1 VATVPWTNGRQRH
14 WTDKRKRPWTD
25 ERQRVWTDPRQSP
38 WTPCMIARVPLTPGS
53 RLGVYEVLGP
63 LGAGGMGAVYKGRDT
78 RLDRFVAIKVV
89 TDALSGNE
97 DLRARF
103 EHEARAVAALNHP
116 NICIIHD
123 VGRQG
128 DTDYLVMEL
137 LNGETLAARLA
148 RGPLNVSES
157 IDIAIQ
163 IGEALDA
170 AHRAGIVHRDLKP
183 GNVML
188 VPKGTQTGV
197 TAKLLDFG
205 VAAAGAAKT
214 PAADSSIA
222 ATMAASMVAT
232 RSSLGST
239 PLAFSGTV
247 QYMAPEQMESGSAD
261 TRSDI
266 FAFGCVLYEMLAG
279 RKAFEGTSAA
289 AVIAAVMGLEPP
301 PIEALR
307 SEPLLEHLLRRCLA
321 KDRERRWQSIRD
333 VVEEL
338 RFISTQPLLT
348 PSSAPVAKRSRARV
362 AAIAAAAIIGSAA
375 GLAGLLWARPRA
387 AVTPPMQFEVTT
399 PPTDDPAIALSPD
412 GKFVAF
418 VANENRRPKL
428 WLRSLDK
435 VDSKPVP
442 GTEGARL
449 PFWSPQGT
457 SVAFFAD
464 GKLKR
469 IEVATGA
476 TMVLADAPNA
486 RGGDWGEDG
495 TILFAPNV
503 SSGILRVPARGGAT
517 TVLTKPDGRSGH
529 RNPQFLPDGKHFL
542 FFSSLGP
549 TDKNGVYFASF
560 DGHPPV
566 RLLPPDAGSDRF
578 TFAAPDTLLVV
589 RQGSLVAYR
598 FDPDKGAIEA
608 GEPRIVAH
616 ETSADS
622 GIGAISASLNGSFTY
637 RAGRG
642 QLRRLVWVDR
652 KGTESSQV
660 GEASRNDIGSP
671 ELSPDEKSV
680 VIFMHG
686 ATDNDIAVIDLT
698 RGLRRLITNTPP
710 ADAHPLWDPDGRH
723 VVFTAGRFSSA
734 LSAARAAL
742 DGGAPEPLFAKP
754 IAGVVVS
761 WTKDRRMLLLRRE
774 DEKTGADLAAVTLDG
789 QETPVANSAS
799 DETEGQFSP
808 DGKWVAFVSN
818 EGGRP
823 EVYLQSFPGREG
835 RTQGSIAGGSQVRWA
850 PGGNEIF
857 YIAPDGQMMSAAVTF
872 AAGAD
877 VKRAVPLFQTYLATG
892 INVIG
897 NKPQYVVSHD
907 GRFLLNAI
915 VETPSAPIVVW
926 VHGLR

>member
-1 VATVPWTNGRQRH
+1 
-14 WTDKRKRPWTD
+14 
-25 ERQRVWTDPRQSP
+25 
-38 WTPCMIARVPLTPGS
+38 VPLEPGS
-53 RLGVYEVLGP
+53 RLGVYEVIGP

-89 TDALSGNE
+89 TDALSGDQ
-97 DLRARF
+97 DLRTRF
-103 EHEARAVAALNHP
+103 EQEARAVAALNHP
-116 NICIIHD
+116 HICIIHD
-123 VGRQG
+123 VGRHG

-137 LNGETLAARLA
+137 LNGETLSARLA
-148 RGPLNVSES
+148 RGPMSVTEA
-157 IDIAIQ
+157 IDVAMQ

-170 AHRAGIVHRDLKP
+170 AHRVGIVHRDLKP

-188 VPKGTQTGV
+188 VPKGTQPGV
-197 TAKLLDFG
+197 MAKLLDFG
-205 VAAAGAAKT
+205 VAAAAAAKT
-214 PAADSSIA
+214 STPDSSIA
-222 ATMAASMVAT
+222 STMAASMAMT
-232 RSSLGST
+232 RSAMGAT

-247 QYMAPEQMESGSAD
+247 QYMAPEQMEGGSTD

-279 RKAFEGTSAA
+279 RKAFEGASAA

-301 PIEALR
+301 PVDALR

-338 RFISTQPLLT
+338 RFISTQPVLT
-348 PSSAPVAKRSRARV
+348 AAPATVAKRSRARL
-362 AAIAAAAIIGSAA
+362 AGIAALAVIGSLAV
-375 GLAGLLWARPRA
+375 LAGLLWARPRA
-387 AVTPPMQFEVTT
+387 AATTPMQFEVTT

-412 GKFVAF
+412 GRWLAF

-428 WLRSLDK
+428 WLRPIDK
-435 VDSKPVP
+435 VESKALP
-442 GTEGARL
+442 GTDGARL
-449 PFWSPQGT
+449 PFWSPQGA
-457 SVAFFAD
+457 SIAFFAD

-469 IEVATGA
+469 IDVATGA

-503 SSGILRVPARGGAT
+503 SSGILRVPARGGAIT
-517 TVLTKPDGRSGH
+517 ALTKPDGRSGH

-549 TDKNGVYFASF
+549 VDKNGVYFASF

-566 RLLPPDAGSDRF
+566 RLLPPDTGSDRF

-589 RQGSLVAYR
+589 RQGSLVAYG
-598 FDPDKGAIEA
+598 FDPDKGAIDA

-616 ETSADS
+616 EASADS
-622 GIGAISASLNGSFTY
+622 GIGAVSASLDGTFTY

-652 KGTESSQV
+652 KGSELGQV

-680 VIFMHG
+680 AIFLHG
-686 ATDNDIAVIDLT
+686 ASDNDIAVIDVA

-723 VVFTAGRFSSA
+723 VVFVAGRFSNV
-734 LSAARAAL
+734 LTPARAAL
-742 DGGAPEPLFAKP
+742 DGGAPEPLFTKP
-754 IAGVVVS
+754 VGGVVLS
-761 WTKDRRMLLLRRE
+761 WTRDRRVLLLRRE
-774 DEKTGADLAAVTLDG
+774 DEKTGADLVAMTLDG

-808 DGKWVAFVSN
+808 DGKWVALVSN
-818 EGGRP
+818 EGGRA
-823 EVYLQSFPGREG
+823 EVYLQSYPGREG
-835 RTQGSIAGGSQVRWA
+835 RTQVSIAGGSQVRWA
-850 PGGNEIF
+850 PGGDEIF
-857 YIAPDGQMMSAAVTF
+857 YVAPDGQMMSALVTLG
-872 AAGAD
+872 ATAD

-897 NKPQYVVSHD
+897 NKPQYAVSRD

-915 VETPSAPIVVW
+915 VETPSAPIVVS
-926 VHGLR
+926 VHGLH